1 MKNPKKF
8 VVTRGFSLIELAIV
22 LVVIAVLLA
31 TLAVPLSAQ
40 VEQRRREET
49 IRQLDTIKEAIN
61 GFAISRGRLP
71 CPSRLAD
78 NGIESLDPVGGE
90 TVGSCL
96 AYNGYLPA
104 VTLGLSPVDSNGF
117 AIDAWGGNTNRIRY
131 AVKDVNVTLPLPT
144 DCLATTKH
152 AFTAKGGM
160 RQLSM
165 PCLAAYNDDTMSK
178 TLLTVCSST
187 PAAAQPFCKTSKLT
201 VSAPF
206 VLISNGKNAPTGG
219 VVGTD
224 EAWNAANAGDG
235 TVFVSR
241 APSTAGAPGGEFDDI
256 VVWGSLNTL
265 FARMVAAGQLP

>member
-8 VVTRGFSLIELAIV
+8 VVRRGFSLIELAIV

-144 DCLATTKH
+144 DCLATTNH

-178 TLLTVCSST
+178 TLLTVCSSN

-219 VVGTD
+219 AAGTD
-224 EAWNAANAGDG
+224 EAWNAAKSGDG

-241 APSTAGAPGGEFDDI
+241 PPSTAGASGGEFDDI
-256 VVWGSLNTL
+256 VAWGSLNTL
-265 FARMVAAGQLP
+265 FSRMVAAGQLP